1 MRKNDLS
8 LVLAVMAVVIGLLSF
23 SFSGQVF
30 LSPDYSSD
38 IFSPKINS
46 YVLESLAVEGEADV
60 KVAVYMKGFTQDRF
74 FSKPRFNK
82 AVSLVR
88 DGEMIKDFYPHG
100 FVARLSRNDV
110 ERLARYSDVEYI
122 EMAPVVT
129 TTLGDATKIINVE
142 KVWDEKLFGWGE
154 TYTGKGQTAC
164 LIDTGVD
171 FTHPDLQDANAL
183 PGGMQLDCY
192 NLDQNGNCV
201 MTSNVQDLN
210 GHGTQ
215 MAGILTASG
224 GKKGVAP
231 DSKIISLKVFEGSSN
246 TFESL
251 LPVIKAIDWCTKN
264 AQQYGISA
272 ISMSLGTAIL
282 FTGECDSFSPSTAF
296 FINEAN
302 KNGIAAVVST
312 GNQAN
317 PGAIALPSCMSSAI
331 PVSATD
337 KQDVIASFANRNS
350 LVKLFAPGKNV
361 ETTKSGGGYGYA
373 SGTSVSTPMVAG
385 AIMIINQIMMGVNG
399 VQTATPLQIE
409 DSLYENGF
417 EIIGTGESSGI
428 YRRIDVGNTI
438 KEYDSKTKIGP
449 SNVGA

>member
-1 MRKNDLS
+1 MEFGRSFWALAAVF
-8 LVLAVMAVVIGLLSF
+8 LVLLAPSV
-23 SFSGQVF
+23 
-30 LSPDYSSD
+30 SSLD
-38 IFSPKINS
+38 FKDFYPTESKINP
-46 YVLESLAVEGEADV
+46 YVSEAFESGEGEVDV
-60 KVAVYMKGFTQDRF
+60 SVILKGAFSDETDSHVSRERF
-74 FSKPRFNK
+74 ERILS
-82 AVSLVR
+82 SVR

-409 DSLYENGF
+409 DSLYENGYKF
-417 EIIGTGESSGI
+417 PQSGTD
-428 YRRIDVGNTI
+428 YRRIDVGNTT
-438 KEYDSKTKIGP
+438 KEYDSKVKL
-449 SNVGA
+449 SKSKL